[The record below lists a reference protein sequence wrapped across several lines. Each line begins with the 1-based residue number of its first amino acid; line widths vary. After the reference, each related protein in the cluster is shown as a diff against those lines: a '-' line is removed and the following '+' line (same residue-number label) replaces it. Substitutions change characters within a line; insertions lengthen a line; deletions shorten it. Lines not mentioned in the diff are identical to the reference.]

1 MWVCEN
7 AGTCT
12 KSAEEVGF
20 CKVQMELVEQE
31 VVVGSEP
38 VFRVKWKIGN
48 AQEGCLGLYF
58 IEQFD
63 VAGGLW

>member
-1 MWVCEN
+1 MWRVAVVVSACGTVAVWVCEN

-20 CKVQMELVEQE
+20 RKVQMELVEQE

-38 VFRVKWKIGN
+38 VFKVK
-48 AQEGCLGLYF
+48 
-58 IEQFD
+58 
-63 VAGGLW
+63 